1 MKKRWTLLLLLAV
14 ALIAASAIAETET
27 RTRTRDRIGRR
38 AARPATPPRITECF
52 EQVGIPQETLDAME
66 ALRLDAIEALKV
78 AETREEK
85 RAIIEQL
92 RADVMALFTEEELAA
107 IAECMRPTRPA
118 TCMDQIEL
126 TPEQIEAIDAIRE
139 AAMAAIK
146 EAQGPQEVRDI
157 VEQMHQEIED
167 VLTED
172 QLAALRACLRPD
184 RPVNCMNQIG
194 LDEDQ
199 IAEIDAIRQAA
210 MEAVQQAE
218 TREEV
223 RAIMNQMREDMMAV
237 LTPDQITAL
246 EECRDAQSNRPRHG
260 QN

>member
-14 ALIAASAIAETET
+14 ALIAASAIAGT

-66 ALRLDAIEALKV
+66 ALRLAAIEALKV

-85 RAIIEQL
+85 REIIEQL
-92 RADVMALFTEEELAA
+92 RADVMALFTEEQLAA

-118 TCMDQIEL
+118 TCMDQIGL

-194 LDEDQ
+194 LGEDQ

-246 EECRDAQSNRPRHG
+246 EECRDAQSHRPRHG